1 MSHSSAHGVAILPVA
16 DPDRRRSIAADVLLD
31 LPDWFGIPEA
41 TRAYVEESGNLPFF
55 AALRDGAPIGFLAI
69 RQTSRC
75 AAEIHV
81 MGVKRACHRCG
92 AGRALVEA
100 AVEYCREAGY
110 RLLQVKTLDERHPD
124 PGYAQTR
131 RFYEAV
137 GFLPLECFPT
147 LWDEDN
153 PCLVMVM
160 PL

>member
-1 MSHSSAHGVAILPVA
+1 MDERDVRVVAVSE
-16 DPDRRRSIAADVLLD
+16 PDRRRQIAADVLAD
-31 LPDWFGIPEA
+31 LPEWFGIPES
-41 TRAYVEESGNLPFF
+41 TRAYVADSGTLPFY
-55 AALRDGAPIGFLAI
+55 AACMDGMPVGFLSL
-69 RQTSRC
+69 RQTSRS
-75 AAEIHV
+75 AAEIYV
-81 MGVKRACHRCG
+81 MGVKRAYHRHG

-100 AVEYCREAGY
+100 ARAHCRANGW

-131 RFYEAV
+131 RFYEAQ

-147 LWDEDN
+147 LWDEAN

>member
-1 MSHSSAHGVAILPVA
+1 MDHSNTVVRAVI
-16 DPDRRRSIAADVLLD
+16 DPARRREIAADVLHD
-31 LPDWFGIPEA
+31 LPDWFGIPES
-41 TRAYVEESGNLPFF
+41 TRAYIEESGELPFF
-55 AALRDGAPIGFLAI
+55 AAHRAGEPIGFLTV
-69 RQTSRC
+69 RRTSRC

-81 MGVKRACHRCG
+81 MGVKRASHRG
-92 AGRALVEA
+92 GTGRALVDA
-100 AVEYCREAGY
+100 AIAFCRENGY

-124 PGYAQTR
+124 LGYAQTR